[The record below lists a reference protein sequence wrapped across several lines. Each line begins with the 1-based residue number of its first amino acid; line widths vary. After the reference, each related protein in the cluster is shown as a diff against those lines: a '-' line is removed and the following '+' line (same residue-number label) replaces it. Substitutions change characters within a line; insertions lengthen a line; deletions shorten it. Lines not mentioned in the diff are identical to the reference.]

1 MSFDTRRPRDIYV
14 KENNRIMPIGTT
26 DVSISSI
33 ATELQYA
40 GGDLLTKDTLFQ
52 SSTLAYTS
60 NGGSYHNYNN
70 MGTAANLSFFTAIE
84 GRYSGSNNMALGR
97 WMHYNHDINARLN
110 ISVKNGNP
118 NDDVDVRIWISDS
131 PGAPSPYLLVNQ
143 VVPRLNLGNV
153 ILNDFNTGAPAFSA
167 FSGSGGYWIYVEI
180 NNITMSG
187 PPCMMIVTAS
197 VDTDGAGG
205 GQARM
210 NYTSSGAP
218 GGPWDLF
225 TQGPFIGPLIA
236 GDNGGVWPNDGISWN
251 KRTTFI
257 IDIT

>member
-1 MSFDTRRPRDIYV
+1 
-14 KENNRIMPIGTT
+14 MPIGTT
-26 DVSISSI
+26 NVSISSI

-40 GGDLLTKDTLFQ
+40 GGDFLTKDTLFQ
-52 SSTLAYTS
+52 SSTLAYNP

-70 MGTAANLSFFTAIE
+70 MGTAANLSFATAIE
-84 GRYSGSNNMALGR
+84 ARYSGSDNMALGR

-110 ISVKNGNP
+110 IRVNNGNP
-118 NDDVDVRIWISDS
+118 LDDVDVRIWISDN
-131 PGAPSPYLLVNQ
+131 PGASSTYLLVGQ
-143 VVPRLNLGNV
+143 VVPRANGANV
-153 ILNDFNTGAPAFSA
+153 VLTNFDTGAPAFSA

-187 PPCMMIVTAS
+187 PPCMMS
-197 VDTDGAGG
+197 VIISDDTDAVGAGL
-205 GQARM
+205 ARM
-210 NYTSSGAP
+210 NYTANGSP

-225 TQGPFIGPLIA
+225 TQGPFTGPLIA
-236 GDNGGVWPNDGISWN
+236 GDNGGGWPNDGISWN